1 MTSDFFPRYGRVA
14 IVDDK
19 YEDVKKIQSLL
30 ASEGIPYI
38 FYDYKEMQ
46 ELEKIEQVDGIRLLF
61 LDIRLEDG
69 TSGEK
74 NLYSILASTIER
86 IIPPQNG
93 PYAIILWT
101 NEFEKEDAVKEY
113 LNNNLRDDETT
124 KPSFI
129 SAVDKKD
136 IITKPFNES
145 IELLATALNS
155 HYADHKMVAFLN
167 EIENR
172 LMSVPS
178 STLKMI
184 THSFIKDA
192 SNDELEKLFMRL
204 AWTESG
210 NCNSTENA
218 TKTVLR
224 LVADLIRDRYMEIVA
239 SGDTVATL
247 SSLWKV
253 DESIIKE
260 KMSGDQ
266 AEQIALINASL
277 NVNAYSPSTDNV
289 PGKVYKH
296 SDETIPIEADY
307 LLHSTISNNESK
319 IVINSGGTEIE
330 TILEPIEIDIT
341 PSCDYAQGN
350 NRMLRT
356 LLGYIVYIDN
366 FPKSLKAKKLKEKIE
381 GKVNGFVYVTP
392 LFKINDK
399 FCVLVLNTKLL
410 NLEKQD
416 YCEHLE
422 YLFRLNDEI
431 TNEIRQDTGSGLS
444 RLGINSVNE

>member
-1 MTSDFFPRYGRVA
+1 M
-14 IVDDK
+14 
-19 YEDVKKIQSLL
+19 
-30 ASEGIPYI
+30 
-38 FYDYKEMQ
+38 
-46 ELEKIEQVDGIRLLF
+46 
-61 LDIRLEDG
+61 
-69 TSGEK
+69 
-74 NLYSILASTIER
+74 
-86 IIPPQNG
+86 
-93 PYAIILWT
+93 
-101 NEFEKEDAVKEY
+101 
-113 LNNNLRDDETT
+113 
-124 KPSFI
+124 
-129 SAVDKKD
+129 
-136 IITKPFNES
+136 
-145 IELLATALNS
+145 
-155 HYADHKMVAFLN
+155 
-167 EIENR
+167 
-172 LMSVPS
+172 
-178 STLKMI
+178 
-184 THSFIKDA
+184 
-192 SNDELEKLFMRL
+192 
-204 AWTESG
+204 
-210 NCNSTENA
+210 
-218 TKTVLR
+218 
-224 LVADLIRDRYMEIVA
+224 
-239 SGDTVATL
+239 

-296 SDETIPIEADY
+296 SNETIPIEADY

-319 IVINSGGTEIE
+319 IVINSGGIEIE

-366 FPKSLKAKKLKEKIE
+366 FPESLKAKKLKEKIE

-431 TNEIRQDTGSGLS
+431 TNEIRQDTGSVLS

>member
-1 MTSDFFPRYGRVA
+1 
-14 IVDDK
+14 
-19 YEDVKKIQSLL
+19 
-30 ASEGIPYI
+30 
-38 FYDYKEMQ
+38 
-46 ELEKIEQVDGIRLLF
+46 
-61 LDIRLEDG
+61 
-69 TSGEK
+69 
-74 NLYSILASTIER
+74 
-86 IIPPQNG
+86 
-93 PYAIILWT
+93 
-101 NEFEKEDAVKEY
+101 
-113 LNNNLRDDETT
+113 
-124 KPSFI
+124 
-129 SAVDKKD
+129 
-136 IITKPFNES
+136 
-145 IELLATALNS
+145 
-155 HYADHKMVAFLN
+155 MVASLN

-239 SGDTVATL
+239 IGDTVATL

-277 NVNAYSPSTDNV
+277 NANAYSPSTDNV

-296 SDETIPIEADY
+296 SNETIPIEANY
-307 LLHSTISNNESK
+307 LLHSTIRNNESK

-356 LLGYIVYIDN
+356 LLGYIVYINN
-366 FPKSLKAKKLKEKIE
+366 FPESLKAKKIKEKIE

-431 TNEIRQDTGSGLS
+431 TNEIRQDTGSVLS